1 MAEAGDASVSG
12 GDGGVDKVSFIV
24 SFVVVYEFAG
34 SICVYVV
41 SLVSMDVP

>member
-24 SFVVVYEFAG
+24 SFVVVYDFTG
-34 SICVYVV
+34 NTCVYVV
-41 SLVSMDVP
+41 SLVLMDVP